1 VKSTTTDDYPF
12 EDYSSAES
20 EIRIPCHSAGWARE
34 VTAAEVESWK
44 WTPIK
49 WVLSVLANDAEGT
62 PWFARLLMSI
72 DLRRQMKSV
81 AIYPPWGA
89 DFDTPEWE
97 GAMSCGFRV
106 GESFAG
112 PPAQVVAGA
121 TCASC

>member
-81 AIYPPWGA
+81 AI
-89 DFDTPEWE
+89 
-97 GAMSCGFRV
+97 SCGFRV

-112 PPAQVVAGA
+112 PPAQVVAVA